1 MLSEFLEQLCIELD
15 ISPVPTMDE
24 KKTIQFQLG
33 DETIEIR
40 DLQPGVAL
48 NGKICPCPMKKR
60 EELFLRLSKANYLGQ
75 ETGPSRIGLSLD
87 EKDLTLSLGIPY
99 EMTYS
104 VFRENLEDF
113 INFILHWRKEVANF
127 EKLET
132 LL

>member
-1 MLSEFLEQLCIELD
+1 MLSEFLEQLCVELD

-24 KKTIQFQLG
+24 HKIIHFQLG
-33 DETIEIR
+33 DEAIEIR

-48 NGKICPCPMKKR
+48 FGKICPCPEKKR
-60 EELFLRLSKANYLGQ
+60 EELFLKLSKANYLGQ
-75 ETGPSRIGLSLD
+75 ETGPTRIGLSLD

-99 EMTYS
+99 ELTYR

-113 INFILHWRKEVANF
+113 VNFILHWRKEVANF